1 MAPPARAQRHPER
14 GGHDLTALATHAVG
28 LSMFQAV
35 VLAALQ
41 GFTEL
46 FPFSS
51 LGIQVIVP
59 KLLHWG
65 VQQSDPQFLPFVV
78 SLHVGTAIGLVVYF
92 WRDWV
97 RLVSALWRSLGQG
110 LERVSQD
117 GDQKTIWLLI
127 AATIPAGL
135 VGLLFQHKLG
145 LLFAAPRVAAAFLI
159 LNGAVMALGERL
171 IRHRRDDLPTMGF
184 GQAFA
189 IGVAQVLALI
199 PGMSRSGVTIVG
211 GLAVGLG
218 YETAARF
225 SFLMATPVIL
235 AAGVLEVRHL
245 HGGTHG
251 LLPQALV
258 GLVVAG
264 VIAYLSVRYLMR
276 YFQTHRLLPLAVISA
291 AAGLVFTILLSVG
304 A

>member
-1 MAPPARAQRHPER
+1 M
-14 GGHDLTALATHAVG
+14 TALATHPAS
-28 LSMFQAV
+28 LSMIQAV

-65 VQQSDPQFLPFVV
+65 IDQSAPQFLPFVV
-78 SLHVGTAIGLVVYF
+78 SLHVGTAIGLIVYF

-97 RLVSALWRSLGQG
+97 RLVSALWRSLGEG
-110 LERVSQD
+110 LERVRQD

-127 AATIPAGL
+127 AATIPAGI
-135 VGLLFQHKLG
+135 VGLLFRHKLG
-145 LLFAAPRVAAAFLI
+145 QLFAAPAVAAALLI
-159 LNGAVMALGERL
+159 VNGGIMALGERL
-171 IRHRRDDLPTMGF
+171 LRHREEDLPAMTF
-184 GQAFA
+184 GQAVA
-189 IGVAQVLALI
+189 IGVAQIFALI
-199 PGMSRSGVTIVG
+199 PGISRSGVTMVG

-235 AAGVLEVRHL
+235 AAGVLELRHL
-245 HGGTHG
+245 HGGAGG
-251 LLPQALV
+251 LLSQALL
-258 GLVVAG
+258 GLVVAAI
-264 VIAYLSVRYLMR
+264 IAYLSVRYLMR
-276 YFQTHRLLPLAVISA
+276 YFQTHRLLPLAAISA
-291 AAGLVFTILLSVG
+291 AAGVVFTVLLALG